1 MCWAVKCENPIG
13 MMHGT
18 GFGKDS
24 ATTGGESN
32 TKKLDDL
39 QQIMFVLRGE
49 MVRFTSEVAGFRMF
63 AQWIPMMGVCVG
75 QREKK

>member
-1 MCWAVKCENPIG
+1 

-32 TKKLDDL
+32 TKKLDNL

-63 AQWIPMMGVCVG
+63 AQWISMMGGGGGLVCG
-75 QREKK
+75 PKREEMS